1 MNRTEHFGG
10 KRSKLINSV
19 EIMEVAKASER
30 LKGMGTSSCFEEI
43 TPMEMLG

>member
-10 KRSKLINSV
+10 RRPKLINSV

-30 LKGMGTSSCFEEI
+30 LKGMGTSSYYQDI

>member
-30 LKGMGTSSCFEEI
+30 LKGMGTSSFEEI